1 MEGLGP
7 SSLRRVTVLLNG
19 ETVDTREAKTIAELI
34 QRFQLPPQS
43 VLVEYNGVAL
53 HRHEWPERLLAE
65 GDKVEFVRVVAGG

>member
-1 MEGLGP
+1 
-7 SSLRRVTVLLNG
+7 VTVLLNG